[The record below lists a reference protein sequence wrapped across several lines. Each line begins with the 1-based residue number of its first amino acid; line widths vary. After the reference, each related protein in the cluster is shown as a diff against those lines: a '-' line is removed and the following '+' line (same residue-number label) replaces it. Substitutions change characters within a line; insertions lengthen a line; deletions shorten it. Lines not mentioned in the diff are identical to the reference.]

1 MTYFW
6 RVHSVDTLLSLK
18 ATGKELAVA
27 VKRHNL
33 CQKSHDNDNMAE
45 VVRPDIIDITHI
57 HAVKNKFFIKC
68 NTYSG
73 QYASLIASMLSWPDY
88 CDHFKLVFFPLI

>member
-1 MTYFW
+1 M
-6 RVHSVDTLLSLK
+6 DTLLSLK

-27 VKRHNL
+27 VKQRNL
-33 CQKSHDNDNMAE
+33 CKKSHDNDNMADF
-45 VVRPDIIDITHI
+45 VHPDFIDITHI

-73 QYASLIASMLSWPDY
+73 QYAHLITAMLS
-88 CDHFKLVFFPLI
+88 